1 MSNIKMFCGTKFL
14 TLEREI
20 KIQIGEICGRTLC
33 CQIQS
38 GDDPFKKSSLKEML
52 FLSFVN

>member
-38 GDDPFKKSSLKEML
+38 GDDPFKKIIIKRNA
-52 FLSFVN
+52 FP